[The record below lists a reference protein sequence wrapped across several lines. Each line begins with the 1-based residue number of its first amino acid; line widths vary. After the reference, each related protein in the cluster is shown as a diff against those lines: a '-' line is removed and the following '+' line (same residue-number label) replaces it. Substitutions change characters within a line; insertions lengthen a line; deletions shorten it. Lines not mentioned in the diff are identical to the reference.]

1 MTVSIRG
8 VHLMRWLVLIGMCAL
23 MILWYFQRIKTR
35 QLDYV
40 KSLQESSVKLQNG
53 EFVLNGEEVTILS
66 GSMHYFRV
74 MPQYW
79 EDRLRKM
86 KSGGLNTVTT

>member
-1 MTVSIRG
+1 
-8 VHLMRWLVLIGMCAL
+8 MRWLVLIGMCAL